1 MVTKARKPSPKRPK
15 LLWFRLLKQQKDR
28 GLTGLTPS
36 FLIGAALLPASDK
49 LDADNAYGGLVELLS
64 AFADA
69 TPPGFHVL
77 IGYCTKLEQPIASL
91 YPTDEE
97 MPPCH
102 HVLRGNAKHS
112 ALYAESRYFR
122 GKRREFDALVAGL
135 LDVFQSPLVT
145 GDYSYRNGAYCSFS
159 AQDLKIIA
167 TAVKH
172 PGT

>member
-1 MVTKARKPSPKRPK
+1 MPPPSCTVIRSTAISPQRECARS
-15 LLWFRLLKQQKDR
+15 
-28 GLTGLTPS
+28 
-36 FLIGAALLPASDK
+36 
-49 LDADNAYGGLVELLS
+49 
-64 AFADA
+64 
-69 TPPGFHVL
+69 
-77 IGYCTKLEQPIASL
+77 
-91 YPTDEE
+91 DEE

-167 TAVKH
+167 TVVKQ